1 MDKQSYFLKKIPKEP
16 SGLFIVYDLFT
27 FDNFFRLL
35 LKTGLDHEEALNF
48 ILTRSSLSA
57 LVFQERIHNNKYKRL
72 SAKEALPAECAF
84 SKAQLIQDLLFGNYG
99 AERRKRKKSTKL
111 LTK

>member
-48 ILTRSSLSA
+48 ILSRSSLSA
-57 LVFQERIHNNKYKRL
+57 LVFQERIHNNRYKRL

-84 SKAQLIQDLLFGNYG
+84 SKAQLIQDLLFENYRT
-99 AERRKRKKSTKL
+99 ADKKKRKKSTR
-111 LTK
+111 

>member
-27 FDNFFRLL
+27 FENFFRLL

-48 ILTRSSLSA
+48 ILSRSSLSA
-57 LVFQERIHNNKYKRL
+57 LVFQERIHNNRYRRL

-84 SKAQLIQDLLFGNYG
+84 SKAQLIQDLLFENYG
-99 AERRKRKKSTKL
+99 TADKKRRKKSTR
-111 LTK
+111 